1 MRKDITVAADT
12 RDTRG
17 KNAARRLRVAGK
29 IPAVLYGAGGDS
41 IAITVNP
48 KEINKIL
55 HSATGHNTIFDV
67 AIGGGDKS
75 PVMIIDWLH
84 HPVRGSLM
92 HIDLKR
98 IDLAKR
104 LHVKVPVHVVGDP
117 VGVKIQG
124 GMFELINREI
134 EIECLPDDIPEH
146 FTYDVSKLGLGQ
158 AVRASDIPLSGS
170 MKLLAPADLVVAHV
184 VSVRGSDETATA
196 DGEAKTAEPE
206 VIKKGKKEEEGAKGA
221 APAAKA
227 PAAKK
232 K

>member
-1 MRKDITVAADT
+1 MRKDITVAAET

-41 IAITVNP
+41 IAVTVSP

-67 AIGGGDKS
+67 AIGAGDKT
-75 PVMIIDWLH
+75 PAMIIDWLH

-184 VSVRGSDETATA
+184 VTVRGSDETATA
-196 DGEAKTAEPE
+196 AEGEAKTAEPE
-206 VIKKGKKEEEGAKGA
+206 VIKKGKKEEEGAADKAKA
-221 APAAKA
+221 APA
-227 PAAKK
+227 KK